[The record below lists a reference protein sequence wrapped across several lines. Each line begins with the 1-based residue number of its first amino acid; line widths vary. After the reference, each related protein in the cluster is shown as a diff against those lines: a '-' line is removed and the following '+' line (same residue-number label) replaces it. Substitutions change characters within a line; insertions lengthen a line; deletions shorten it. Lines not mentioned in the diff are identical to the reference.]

1 MEHLYLQGREIN
13 MRRIFYS
20 FFIIFVLSA
29 CSQEE
34 NIDATEDEI
43 PLTKNIEIPSTIFTS
58 EKNNSL
64 IDEEEMKLSIKI
76 YLDSSQELYNASD
89 LFQEII
95 DAGQELNKTEL
106 EEFDKIYKL
115 LKENDENFSNYIL
128 NNTLPEGYQEES
140 ERISHYITA
149 LNQFLHE
156 LNEIFNNKSE
166 GSFSEKDIDLIIDKS
181 RVVNGKEQKK
191 IEEFLDKKNIH
202 TKAFGR
208 NIKK

>member
-1 MEHLYLQGREIN
+1 

-58 EKNNSL
+58 EKNNRL
-64 IDEEEMKLSIKI
+64 IDEEEMKRSIKI
-76 YLDSSQELYNASD
+76 YLDSSEELDNARD
-89 LFQEII
+89 LFEEII
-95 DAGQELNKTEL
+95 DEGQELNKTEL
-106 EEFDKIYKL
+106 EKLYKIYKL

-149 LNQFLHE
+149 LNQYLHE
-156 LNEIFNNKSE
+156 LNEILDNIVDNVSE
-166 GSFSEKDIDLIIDKS
+166 GSFSEKDIDLIIDNKS
-181 RVVNGKEQKK
+181 RVVNGREQKK

-208 NIKK
+208 EY